1 MKNFGRLLIVVLVLV
16 GLSGVVSAEEFRT
29 DKPIP
34 VSFQVPE
41 GYKVVKGMD
50 LNQDIEKEYHQGYRI
65 GDIVVSISVKPLE
78 EWVRKIHSDVDPL
91 NYTYDHYGAEE
102 EKRTVDIFYKSK
114 PESGCDTRF
123 VTLNTGHR
131 ARLRTYFS
139 DDTYQSIILEALHRG
154 YTIEFSIRKTAPM
167 TYEDKKLANQI
178 LMSLDF

>member
-65 GDIVVSISVKPLE
+65 GILLYPFQSSLLKNGYE
-78 EWVRKIHSDVDPL
+78 K
-91 NYTYDHYGAEE
+91 YT
-102 EKRTVDIFYKSK
+102 RM
-114 PESGCDTRF
+114 C
-123 VTLNTGHR
+123 
-131 ARLRTYFS
+131 
-139 DDTYQSIILEALHRG
+139 
-154 YTIEFSIRKTAPM
+154 IR
-167 TYEDKKLANQI
+167 
-178 LMSLDF
+178 